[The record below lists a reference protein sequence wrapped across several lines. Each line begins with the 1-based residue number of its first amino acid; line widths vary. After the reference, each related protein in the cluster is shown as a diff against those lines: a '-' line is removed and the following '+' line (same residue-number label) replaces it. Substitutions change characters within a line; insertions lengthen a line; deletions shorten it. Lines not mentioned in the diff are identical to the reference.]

1 MLNGVGMRMKNTH
14 PTPNLL
20 DHIPHRSVV
29 SGMSWWSR
37 IALAVI
43 AAAVITGTVFAF
55 QSFSSVS
62 KALAQATLG
71 QSGTVFQQIQQL
83 VAAPDKPL
91 QGEARGQINILLMG
105 IGGVGH
111 DGPLLTDTMIVMAI
125 RPSEGK
131 VGLFSI
137 PRDLV
142 VDMGPK
148 YYFRKINAADA
159 LGEQPNKPG
168 SGAVFAAQTVEAL
181 IGSPIDYFVRVD
193 FNGFAE
199 LVDALG
205 GIDIHVDTT
214 FTDDEYPTANYG
226 YQTIHFTAGWQHMD
240 GATSLKY
247 VRTRHGNNGE
257 GTDFARSKR
266 QQKVLEALREK
277 FFSISTLLNPAV
289 VTNALSTL
297 GKHVQTN
304 FQVWELIRLAGV
316 GKTLDRSNIVNRVL
330 DTTPDGLLK
339 SANGMDGAYILEPAS
354 GHYQDIQ
361 DAYTNLF
368 NDQAR
373 LESATVEVQNGTK
386 VAGLANRASLA
397 LAGLPVTVARIKNA
411 ALRNVAQTTI
421 YDLTNGAKPRL
432 LTKMQNQF
440 HADLATALPIALQ
453 PTNAAPTLKELGAT
467 FSNSMSLQS
476 LHESPDYQ
484 NIDFVIVLGSNASA
498 TINAGTNATT
508 SNSNATNTNKAKTAA
523 PKKPITN
530 KSPANANTPG
540 GAGSGLSRSRGSAGN
555 TSTVSNINSSSAK
568 TNGSSNSAAG
578 SL

>member
-1 MLNGVGMRMKNTH
+1 MTVKQL
-14 PTPNLL
+14 TPNLL
-20 DHIPHRSVV
+20 DHIPHRSVAT
-29 SGMSWWSR
+29 GMSWWGR

-43 AAAVITGTVFAF
+43 GSAVIGGTVFAF

-83 VAAPDKPL
+83 IAPPDKPL

-105 IGGVGH
+105 IGGAGH

-142 VDMGPK
+142 VDMGSK

-168 SGAVFAAQTVEAL
+168 SGAVFAAQTVESL

-205 GIDIHVDTT
+205 GIDIQVDTT
-214 FTDDEYPTANYG
+214 FTDFEYPTTNYG
-226 YQTIHFTAGWQHMD
+226 YQTIHFVAGWQHMD
-240 GATSLKY
+240 GATTLKY

-257 GTDFARSKR
+257 GSDFARSKR

-304 FQVWELIRLAGV
+304 FQVWELVRLAGI
-316 GKTLDRSNIVNRVL
+316 GKKLDRSNIVNRVL
-330 DTTPDGLLK
+330 DTTPGGLLK

-368 NDQAR
+368 NDQVR
-373 LESATVEVQNGTK
+373 LESATVEVQNGTT
-386 VAGLANRASLA
+386 VVGLANRASLT

-421 YDLTNGAKPRL
+421 YDLTNGAKPQL
-432 LTKMQNQF
+432 LTKIQNQF
-440 HADLATALPIALQ
+440 HADLATPLPIALQ
-453 PTNAAPTLKELGAT
+453 PSNTAPSLKALGAT
-467 FSNSMSLQS
+467 LNNSMSLQS

-484 NIDFVIVLGSNASA
+484 NIDFVIVLGSDASA
-498 TINAGTNATT
+498 FLTAETNVPTT
-508 SNSNATNTNKAKTAA
+508 TNSTSAVNTNKTKTST
-523 PKKPITN
+523 TN
-530 KSPANANTPG
+530 KTTTNKNAANSTAPG
-540 GAGSGLSRSRGSAGN
+540 GAGSGFAGN
-555 TSTVSNINSSSAK
+555 TNRNGTTNATSTKTNKNSS
-568 TNGSSNSAAG
+568 GAAQ
-578 SL
+578 SP